1 MNNPIK
7 EWLTEETVMN
17 LALVKGMVVLGE
29 SDKFKK
35 EWSGAGIIVTSNKDD
50 KRKADIKLITKHA
63 KHISFLLYQL
73 KDIFKKYIDYSNKR
87 EFYSYVVNLIDR
99 EELEK
104 EDDGKKVLI
113 TMIDKLLG
121 QESKS

>member
-7 EWLTEETVMN
+7 EWLTEDTVMN

-29 SDKFKK
+29 SDNFKK
-35 EWSGAGIIVTSNKDD
+35 EWGGAGIIVTSEKDD
-50 KRKADIKLITKHA
+50 KRKADIKIITKHA

-87 EFYSYVVNLIDR
+87 EFYAYVVNLIDR

-104 EDDGKKVLI
+104 EDDGKQVLI
-113 TMIDKLLG
+113 SMIDKLLT
-121 QESKS
+121 K

>member
-7 EWLTEETVMN
+7 KWLTEETVMN

-29 SDKFKK
+29 SEKFKK
-35 EWSGAGIIVTSNKDD
+35 EWGGAGIIVTSDKDD
-50 KRKADIKLITKHA
+50 KRKADIKIITKHA

-87 EFYSYVVNLIDR
+87 EFYAYVVNLIDR

-104 EDDGKKVLI
+104 EDDSKKVLI
-113 TMIDKLLG
+113 TMIDKLIGL
-121 QESKS
+121 EKKN

>member
-1 MNNPIK
+1 MEELIK
-7 EWLTEETVMN
+7 QWRTEDVVMN

-29 SDKFKK
+29 SDNFKK
-35 EWSGAGIIVTSNKDD
+35 EWGGAGIIVTSNKND

-73 KDIFKKYIDYSNKR
+73 KDIFKKYINYSNKR
-87 EFYSYVVNLIDR
+87 EFYSYVVNLIDI

-104 EDDGKKVLI
+104 EEDSKKILI
-113 TMIDKLLG
+113 TMIDKLIGLRDD
-121 QESKS
+121 K